1 MEIDLQTSNLLK
13 GIAII
18 LIVLTHAIRGF
29 QLPLIPFIGTAQL
42 GVFIF
47 LFLSGYGICKSYG
60 MSNIDAKKYLS
71 RRFRNVVVPYWAI
84 LTLYIVGLFL
94 FIPSYFTYH
103 RIVATIVLN
112 YLLIVFHP
120 YDILGVGWFVTY
132 ILMWYLIYLLIS
144 RLPLGEMKKIL
155 LMLIGV
161 PAVVYLSGP
170 AIAQFLLSIF
180 PGLTTEILFNSRNLY
195 LPYAFAFPLGVL
207 ASRRGSW
214 TVKLHFRPLS
224 KLGEY
229 SYYLYLLHMGLLCLL
244 LVNSFNTNYCANWN
258 FIETNKYVSSG
269 LEKLSSGDYNGALA
283 DFDALIRLDPYK
295 DQNAYVARGMAKYML
310 GDFQGALADFDRAIE
325 LGSNRVEAYY
335 NRGAAKYMLGDFEG
349 AEADISK
356 AREQDPALP
365 DYGVETVKVG
375 ERLT

>member
-1 MEIDLQTSNLLK
+1 
-13 GIAII
+13 
-18 LIVLTHAIRGF
+18 
-29 QLPLIPFIGTAQL
+29 
-42 GVFIF
+42 
-47 LFLSGYGICKSYG
+47 
-60 MSNIDAKKYLS
+60 
-71 RRFRNVVVPYWAI
+71 
-84 LTLYIVGLFL
+84 
-94 FIPSYFTYH
+94 
-103 RIVATIVLN
+103 
-112 YLLIVFHP
+112 
-120 YDILGVGWFVTY
+120 
-132 ILMWYLIYLLIS
+132 
-144 RLPLGEMKKIL
+144 
-155 LMLIGV
+155 
-161 PAVVYLSGP
+161 
-170 AIAQFLLSIF
+170 
-180 PGLTTEILFNSRNLY
+180 
-195 LPYAFAFPLGVL
+195 
-207 ASRRGSW
+207 
-214 TVKLHFRPLS
+214 
-224 KLGEY
+224 
-229 SYYLYLLHMGLLCLL
+229 MGLLCLL